1 MRSFEQKQS
10 NGEPCR
16 RRKAMPYHSSRT
28 RDWNENDIIAIALAT
43 ASISFAA
50 VLDDLKRRLP
60 RALYPLGSGAMTTK
74 EAFDIVLALAF
85 DNMADEAKIPK
96 KNNKHPE
103 ALEITG
109 EIAKSYGSRRG
120 CRRPRRALAPCH
132 DGVT

>member
-1 MRSFEQKQS
+1 MRSFEQNQS
-10 NGEPCR
+10 NGEPCRR

-85 DNMADEAKIPK
+85 DNMADEAEMPRIYKQQS
-96 KNNKHPE
+96 E
-103 ALEITG
+103 ALEIIR
-109 EIAKSYGSRRG
+109 EIAKYYGSRR
-120 CRRPRRALAPCH
+120 
-132 DGVT
+132 